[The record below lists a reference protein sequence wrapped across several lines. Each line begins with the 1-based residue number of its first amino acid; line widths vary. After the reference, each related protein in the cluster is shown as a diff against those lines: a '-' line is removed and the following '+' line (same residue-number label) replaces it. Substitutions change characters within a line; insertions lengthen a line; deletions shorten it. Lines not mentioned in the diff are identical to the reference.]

1 MDYATES
8 LKLHEQLRGKI
19 EIAARANVDSPEAL
33 SLAYTPGVAA
43 PCLAIEKDVDNSYAL
58 TRRHNLCLVVT
69 DGSAVLGLGNIGP
82 EASMPVMEGKCVLFK
97 AFGGVDAFPLC
108 VRTQDVDEFVH
119 TVSLLA
125 GSFGGINLEDIAAP
139 RCFEI
144 ERKLKQQCD
153 IPVFHDDQHGTAITV
168 LAGMLNALRVVGK
181 RIEQVRIVINGA
193 GAAGISIGKML
204 LQAGVGSLTMCDRM
218 GILCE
223 GQPEGLTQAQIDMAA
238 ITNRERLTGTL
249 ADALRGADAFVG
261 VSAPNL
267 VTADMVRTMADAPI
281 VFACANPSP
290 EILPEE
296 AKRGGAAVVATGR
309 SDYPNQI
316 NNVLVFPGVFRGAL
330 DVRASDINEPMK
342 LAAAYALS
350 ELITDEALNAE
361 NIIPAAFD
369 PRVGKAVAAA
379 VAAAA
384 RESGVARL

>member
-1 MDYATES
+1 
-8 LKLHEQLRGKI
+8 
-19 EIAARANVDSPEAL
+19 
-33 SLAYTPGVAA
+33 
-43 PCLAIEKDVDNSYAL
+43 
-58 TRRHNLCLVVT
+58 
-69 DGSAVLGLGNIGP
+69 
-82 EASMPVMEGKCVLFK
+82 
-97 AFGGVDAFPLC
+97 
-108 VRTQDVDEFVH
+108 
-119 TVSLLA
+119 
-125 GSFGGINLEDIAAP
+125 
-139 RCFEI
+139 
-144 ERKLKQQCD
+144 
-153 IPVFHDDQHGTAITV
+153 
-168 LAGMLNALRVVGK
+168 
-181 RIEQVRIVINGA
+181 
-193 GAAGISIGKML
+193 
-204 LQAGVGSLTMCDRM
+204 M

>member
-1 MDYATES
+1 MKKHTS
-8 LKLHEQLRGKI
+8 LKNL
-19 EIAARANVDSPEAL
+19 VL
-33 SLAYTPGVAA
+33 SAMF
-43 PCLAIEKDVDNSYAL
+43 LAIG
-58 TRRHNLCLVVT
+58 LV
-69 DGSAVLGLGNIGP
+69 LPFFIG
-82 EASMPVMEGKCVLFK
+82 
-97 AFGGVDAFPLC
+97 
-108 VRTQDVDEFVH
+108 Q
-119 TVSLLA
+119 
-125 GSFGGINLEDIAAP
+125 
-139 RCFEI
+139 
-144 ERKLKQQCD
+144 
-153 IPVFHDDQHGTAITV
+153 IPA
-168 LAGMLNALRVVGK
+168 
-181 RIEQVRIVINGA
+181 
-193 GAAGISIGKML
+193 IGKML

>member
-1 MDYATES
+1 MDYAKES
-8 LKLHEQLRGKI
+8 LRLHEQWKGKI
-19 EIAARANVDSPEAL
+19 EIVPRVPTGTREEL
-33 SLAYTPGVAA
+33 AA

-350 ELITDEALNAE
+350 ELIRDEALNAE

>member
-1 MDYATES
+1 M
-8 LKLHEQLRGKI
+8 
-19 EIAARANVDSPEAL
+19 
-33 SLAYTPGVAA
+33 AA